1 MTTVIA
7 DRRSPQD
14 IEQLVADRLASVIA
28 RSIKPRKPVQCSEWS
43 DEHMKLSQ
51 KGNSKPGDWVTANN
65 PPLRE
70 PMDNQ
75 SASSPVR
82 ETVLMFPIQFGK
94 SAVATNAV
102 GYWMDYDPGP
112 IMYALP
118 GEVSMGK
125 WINQKLTPMIEV
137 CAPVRRVLSSTATRD
152 SRNQRDFKDFEG
164 GQLYVEHA
172 GSPQRLKS
180 TSVQKLVV
188 DELDEVAHSLRTG
201 DDPLKMLDGRTSSFP
216 STYKRL
222 YISTPTIEGLS
233 RIKKKYLQSDQ
244 RRYYVPCPHCD
255 HMQPLEWS
263 GLHWSPDAS
272 DVWYSCRS
280 CMGRIDEYHKTAMIA
295 AGTWIAE
302 NPESEIRGYTINCLY
317 YQFDL
322 GPRWS
327 ALVKE
332 WLEAQGDPAA
342 LKTFLN
348 DRLAETWEDP
358 AMRKV
363 KHNIIADRVEPYR
376 LRTAVHEVLAITC
389 GVDTQDNRLAVQIV
403 GWGRGMR
410 SWTLDYVEL
419 PGDPA
424 EDAVWDNLV
433 DLLNRP
439 IERVDGGLMQI
450 MATAIDAGGHR
461 TEDVK
466 NFVRSRRIRRPL
478 CIFGAVPNNAPIL
491 SKGKLE
497 DVNHRGKLDK
507 RGVLIQHVGT
517 VAAKHAL
524 YSRLS
529 VDADKPVDARLLH
542 FSDELPQEFFRG
554 LVAEVYNPA
563 KNRFEKKYARNEPL
577 DTYIYAYAAAHHA
590 EVRLHRYSKADWDA
604 LELRVV
610 GVLKRIAA
618 DSRETPTPETAPT
631 AVAKPLADSR
641 ETPRPKKAR
650 RAVYVG

>member
-1 MTTVIA
+1 MTTVVA
-7 DRRSPQD
+7 DRRSQAEL
-14 IEQLVADRLASVIA
+14 EQLVADRLAAVIA
-28 RSIKPRKPVQCSEWS
+28 RAIKPRKPVQCSEWS
-43 DEHMKLSQ
+43 DRHMKLSS

-188 DELDEVAHSLRTG
+188 DELDEVAGSLRTG

-216 STYKRL
+216 TTYKRL

-233 RIKKKYLQSDQ
+233 RIKRKYLQSDQ

-280 CMGRIDEYHKTAMIA
+280 CMERIDEHHKTAMIA
-295 AGTWIAE
+295 AGKWVAE
-302 NPESEIRGYTINCLY
+302 NPDSEIRGYTINCLY

-363 KHNIIADRVEPYR
+363 KHSIVADRAEPYR
-376 LRTAVHEVLAITC
+376 LRTAVRDVLAITC

-403 GWGRGMR
+403 GWGRKMK

-424 EDAVWDNLV
+424 EAEVWDHLV

-439 IERVDGGLMQI
+439 IAREDGAALPV

-461 TEDVK
+461 TEHVK
-466 NFVRSRRIRRPL
+466 HFVRSRRIRRPM
-478 CIFGAVPNNAPIL
+478 CIFGAVPNNAPVL
-491 SKGKLE
+491 SRGKFE
-497 DVNHRGKLDK
+497 DVTHRGKTDK
-507 RGVLIQHVGT
+507 KGVFIQHVGT
-517 VAAKHAL
+517 VGIKHHL
-524 YSRLS
+524 YSLLS
-529 VDADKPVDARLLH
+529 VDADKPAEDRSAH
-542 FSDELPQEFFRG
+542 FSDELSPEFFRG
-554 LVAEVYNPA
+554 LVSEVFNP
-563 KNRFEKKYARNEPL
+563 KKKRFDKQYTRNEPL
-577 DTYIYAYAAAHHA
+577 DTYVYAYAAAHHA
-590 EVRLHRYSKADWDA
+590 EVRLNRYSKADWDK
-604 LELRVV
+604 LEARVA
-610 GVLKRIAA
+610 GELQRIGA
-618 DSRETPTPETAPT
+618 DSRETPSPATAPT

-641 ETPRPKKAR
+641 ETPRARKAR
-650 RAVYVG
+650 RASWVG